1 MTNRGE
7 NVIIVA
13 DNGEYWWDAPA
24 QCPPSPSYHR
34 QQRAESDYKVNGFF
48 GQYNVNLGPKGRISL
63 PARIRPRNGD
73 GSPAPLVLTRGFENC
88 LALYPEDEWSALHS
102 HLDGLPTTSR
112 DFRLFSRIMYSAA
125 VIVTPDSQGRF
136 LIPSYLLKFAHLKRQ
151 ALVLGANR
159 WIEIW
164 DPEKFDHTLDQP
176 GGGFEDVA
184 ERLFNSRGP
193 ERR

>member
-1 MTNRGE
+1 M
-7 NVIIVA
+7 
-13 DNGEYWWDAPA
+13 
-24 QCPPSPSYHR
+24 
-34 QQRAESDYKVNGFF
+34 NGFF
-48 GQYNVNLGPKGRISL
+48 GQYNVNLDPKGRISL

-73 GSPAPLVLTRGFENC
+73 DSSAPLVLTRGFENC
-88 LALYPEDEWSALHS
+88 LALYPEDEWSSLHGR
-102 HLDGLPTTSR
+102 LEELPSTSR
-112 DFRLFSRIMYSAA
+112 DFRLFSRLMYSAA

-136 LIPSYLLKFAHLKRQ
+136 LIPAYLLKFADLKRQ

-164 DPEKFDHTLDQP
+164 SPEKFNHTLDQP

-184 ERLFNSRGP
+184 ERLFNSGGS